1 MAAAVNER
9 VGPAWGFQRAMV
21 GVGHLTPKPSV
32 RAQGGLEVAKWDG
45 CSWFGL
51 GPAVVAKKNVK
62 DWSLA
67 GVPRIWAVG
76 TSWNGVSPG

>member
-1 MAAAVNER
+1 MFGVATAVNER

-21 GVGHLTPKPSV
+21 GVGHLMPKLSV

-51 GPAVVAKKNVK
+51 GPAVVAKIMTG
-62 DWSLA
+62 A
-67 GVPRIWAVG
+67 GVWRGCLVFWQWGPHG
-76 TSWNGVSPG
+76 MG

>member
-1 MAAAVNER
+1 MAVNER
-9 VGPAWGFQRAMV
+9 VGPARGFQKAMV

-51 GPAVVAKKNVK
+51 GPAVVAKKM
-62 DWSLA
+62 SRTGG
-67 GVPRIWAVG
+67 GVPCIWAVG
-76 TSWNGVSPG
+76 TSWDGVSPG